1 MIEICFNESFYFFFF
16 FTSVTFIASHS
27 RLSIELKKSYLSPL
41 FRFFKEVNSR
51 GSVDKRQVSFSRVA
65 RVISVGTRLYRST
78 YVQDACELEKLVE
91 QGKRGKRMHCVS
103 IVSRNGCKFIYS
115 YICFGNGRGRISL
128 SYLTSSLIYIYRSIK
143 KKNWI
148 IIRLIS

>member
-91 QGKRGKRMHCVS
+91 QGKGGKECIACLSFHGMGVS
-103 IVSRNGCKFIYS
+103 LYIVIYALEMGVGESRYHILL
-115 YICFGNGRGRISL
+115 RA
-128 SYLTSSLIYIYRSIK
+128 
-143 KKNWI
+143 
-148 IIRLIS
+148 